1 MITELPM
8 FQILSAM
15 ARHAAETQKVS
26 ATNIAHADQPGYK
39 ASQIESFDSFLQR
52 VRMGSETGGLD
63 GTFRTNPSDTPAAP
77 NGNTVSLEQE
87 LFNSADAMGQHQMAL
102 TVYTK
107 SLDLL
112 RTAIGKR

>member
-1 MITELPM
+1 MISQLPL
-8 FQILSAM
+8 FEIYGAM
-15 ARHAAETQKVS
+15 ARYAAESQKVS

-39 ASQIESFDSFLQR
+39 AAQIESFDTFLDR
-52 VRMGSETGGLD
+52 VRMGSEAGGLE
-63 GTFRTNPSDTPAAP
+63 GSFRTKPADTPAAP

-102 TVYTK
+102 SVYTK

>member
-1 MITELPM
+1 MISELPM

-15 ARHAAETQKVS
+15 ARHAAESQKVS
-26 ATNIAHADQPGYK
+26 ATNISHADQPGYK
-39 ASQIESFDSFLQR
+39 AAQIESFDTFLDR
-52 VRMGSETGGLD
+52 VRMGSESGGLN
-63 GTFRTNPSDTPAAP
+63 GSFRTEAANTPAAP
-77 NGNTVSLEQE
+77 NGNTVSLERE